1 MSLRV
6 SLNGKHR
13 VVLRWAS
20 IILFATLTACSGGS
34 SNDNAGTSQDNNQSG
49 QNNNP
54 NLIPE
59 GGGIIRIS
67 DPSS

>member
-34 SNDNAGTSQDNNQSG
+34 SNDNAGTSQ
-49 QNNNP
+49 
-54 NLIPE
+54 
-59 GGGIIRIS
+59 GIIRAVRTITRI
-67 DPSS
+67 